1 MLLLQI
7 SISKNVAGC
16 IWMYICIY
24 KHTSIHTYILHA
36 YTHLHT
42 QIYLNNIYA
51 YVCIHICMCT
61 HTYTYSVHM
70 DAYLQERKGKF
81 WKYFPFFLETYC
93 AIVTTQHFS
102 YDSCT
107 TKPQDILSCTYLSQT
122 LWMIRH
128 QKVPPPIHWKR
139 KRSYVK
145 GMYN

>member
-1 MLLLQI
+1 MYVYIMLLLHI

-36 YTHLHT
+36 YTHMHT

-81 WKYFPFFLETYC
+81 
-93 AIVTTQHFS
+93 
-102 YDSCT
+102 
-107 TKPQDILSCTYLSQT
+107 
-122 LWMIRH
+122 
-128 QKVPPPIHWKR
+128 
-139 KRSYVK
+139 
-145 GMYN
+145 